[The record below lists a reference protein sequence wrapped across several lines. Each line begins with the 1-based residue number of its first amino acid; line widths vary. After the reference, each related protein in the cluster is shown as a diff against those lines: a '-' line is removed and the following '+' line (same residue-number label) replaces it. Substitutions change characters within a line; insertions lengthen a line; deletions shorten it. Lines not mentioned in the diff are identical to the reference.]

1 MLLSYTTSEEDNIPN
16 LRIFAQNIRNN
27 DEGPKLYE
35 DTADYSIR
43 VLRTS
48 SQVPDFVSSL
58 MPTSFIMVF

>member
-35 DTADYSIR
+35 DTADYR
-43 VLRTS
+43 LRLIS
-48 SQVPDFVSSL
+48 YAFEEAPLQPRR
-58 MPTSFIMVF
+58 TSFIMVF

>member
-35 DTADYSIR
+35 DTADIR

-48 SQVPDFVSSL
+48 SQVPDFV
-58 MPTSFIMVF
+58 

>member
-1 MLLSYTTSEEDNIPN
+1 MLLSYTTFEEDNIPN

-48 SQVPDFVSSL
+48 SQVPDFV
-58 MPTSFIMVF
+58 